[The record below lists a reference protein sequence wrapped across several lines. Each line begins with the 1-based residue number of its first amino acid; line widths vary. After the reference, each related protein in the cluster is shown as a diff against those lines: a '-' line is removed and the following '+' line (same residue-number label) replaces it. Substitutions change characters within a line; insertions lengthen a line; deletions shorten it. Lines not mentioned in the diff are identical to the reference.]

1 MIDSELIFNVFFSLC
16 SKASNKLHA
25 HRRIASFIMLSIR
38 LENSKSPGNAL
49 KFSIDFVSSS
59 KSAFLK
65 KYSGMVFLIY
75 QLVNELIIAYA
86 FFLLLFNIFVSLI
99 RFSGNYI
106 LFPSLKGLLQSL
118 TYNWIKL
125 MNFSSP

>member
-1 MIDSELIFNVFFSLC
+1 MIDLELSFNVFFFLC

-25 HRRIASFIMLSIR
+25 QRRIASFIMLSIR
-38 LENSKSPGNAL
+38 LENSESPGNAL
-49 KFSIDFVSSS
+49 KFSIDIVSSS

-99 RFSGNYI
+99 RFSGNHLYFVSI
-106 LFPSLKGLLQSL
+106 
-118 TYNWIKL
+118 T
-125 MNFSSP
+125 

>member
-1 MIDSELIFNVFFSLC
+1 M
-16 SKASNKLHA
+16 HA
-25 HRRIASFIMLSIR
+25 QRRIASFIMSIR
-38 LENSKSPGNAL
+38 LENSESPGNAL
-49 KFSIDFVSSS
+49 KFSIDIVSSS

-99 RFSGNYI
+99 RFSGNHLYFVSI
-106 LFPSLKGLLQSL
+106 
-118 TYNWIKL
+118 T
-125 MNFSSP
+125 